1 MADTVDTTRETLGR
15 YMVVELAPVQ
25 PPSGKTKR
33 WLIRNKRSGAVLGS
47 VGWYGS
53 WRQYVFEPQSHAD
66 LAFSADCLDDI
77 SGFLKRANAEYNGK
91 S

>member
-1 MADTVDTTRETLGR
+1 MAEPTTPTRETLGR

-25 PPSGKTKR
+25 PPSGKMKR
-33 WLIRNKRSGAVLGS
+33 WLIRNKCSGVVLGT
-47 VGWYGS
+47 VGWYDS
-53 WRQYVFEPQSHAD
+53 WRHCVFEPHAHAD
-66 LAFSADCLDDI
+66 LALSADCLDDI